1 MHVNRNLKIF
11 LATGIPFGIFSAVLF
26 SHFYGFSAGLPA
38 GLLSGLFSGFLMF
51 IILGFLHSRA
61 VEKVGGDRSE
71 AAMDI
76 CQVREIEL
84 HLHYDKAFD
93 LCIKSLRLIG
103 ICRIQNEDRY
113 EGKIIAKSSINW
125 KTWGDTI
132 TFEIT
137 GISSEKTALKVSSR
151 PTSRY
156 TLVDYGKNLHNVK
169 TIISFLKKSQ
179 Q

>member
-26 SHFYGFSAGLPA
+26 SHLYGFSAGLPA
-38 GLLSGLFSGFLMF
+38 GLLSGLFLGFLMF

-61 VEKVGGDRSE
+61 VEKIGGDRSE
-71 AAMDI
+71 AAVAI

-84 HLHYDKAFD
+84 QLHYDKAFD
-93 LCIKSLRLIG
+93 LCMKSLRLIG
-103 ICRIQNEDRY
+103 RCRIQNEDRY
-113 EGKIIAKSSINW
+113 EGKITAKSSINW

-137 GISSEKTALKVSSR
+137 GISNEKTALKVSSR
-151 PTSRY
+151 PTSRS